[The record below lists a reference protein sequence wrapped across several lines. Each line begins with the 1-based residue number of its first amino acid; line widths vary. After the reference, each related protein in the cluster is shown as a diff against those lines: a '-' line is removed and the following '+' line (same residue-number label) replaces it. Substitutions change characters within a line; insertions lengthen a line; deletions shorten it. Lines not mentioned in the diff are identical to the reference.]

1 MSALAVLLLAGQ
13 ASATYLYVASYSG
26 FVSTLNLTET
36 ESGTD
41 LDIIAQDNNCGA
53 IPSWLTLKDD
63 GTLICVDE
71 GWRTWPDGTTAIYST
86 NDDGSL
92 SLLSAVNDVLV
103 GSVSTVVYG
112 DDNSHFAIAHYAGSG
127 ISAWDIADP
136 SAPSMIQQELYEI
149 EQPGADPERQEAAH
163 PHQVITDPTG
173 KYVLAPDLG
182 ADIVRVYS
190 IASDATL
197 EPDEPLEVPAGSG
210 PRHAAFAV
218 IDNATY
224 LYILNELA
232 NTILAYTVTYTD
244 RGMSFDEIYRSSIYG
259 EDGQVPEGV
268 TSAEIF
274 VTPDQKNVILSSR
287 MDKSF
292 EIPAFGGDGSV
303 SSDTLA
309 NFAID
314 QCTGVPELVQTVPAG
329 GIQPRQFST
338 NAEGSRVAVG
348 LQRDSRVVIIER
360 DVETGM
366 LGDSVAWLDVEGE
379 LVSVIW
385 NEL

>member
-1 MSALAVLLLAGQ
+1 MNALAVLLLAGQ

-36 ESGTD
+36 ASGID

-71 GWRTWPDGTTAIYST
+71 GWRTWPRGTTAIYST

-92 SLLSAVNDVLV
+92 SLLSSVNDVLV

-112 DDNSHFAIAHYAGSG
+112 DDDSHFAIAHYAGSG

-136 SAPSMIQQELYEI
+136 SVPSMIQQEIYDL
-149 EQPGADPERQEAAH
+149 EQPGADPVRQEAAH
-163 PHQVITDPTG
+163 PHEVIKDPTET
-173 KYVLAPDLG
+173 YILAPDLG
-182 ADIVRVYS
+182 ADIVRIYS

-197 EPDEPLEVPAGSG
+197 EPVEPLEVPAGSG

-218 IDNATY
+218 IDDATY
-224 LYILNELA
+224 LYIVNELA
-232 NTILAYTVTYTD
+232 NTILAYTVTYTES
-244 RGMSFDEIYRSSIYG
+244 GMSFDEIYHSSIYG
-259 EDGQVPEGV
+259 EDGQVPDGV
-268 TSAEIF
+268 TSAEIL

-292 EIPAFGGDGSV
+292 EIPAFDGDGSV
-303 SSDTLA
+303 TSDTLA

-314 QCTGVPELVQTVPAG
+314 QSTGVPELLQTVPAG
-329 GIQPRQFST
+329 GMQPRQFST
-338 NAEGSRVAVG
+338 NAEGSLVTVG
-348 LQRDSRVVIIER
+348 LQGDGRVVVIER

-366 LGDSVAWLDVEGE
+366 LGDFVAWLDVGGE
-379 LVSVIW
+379 IMCVVW